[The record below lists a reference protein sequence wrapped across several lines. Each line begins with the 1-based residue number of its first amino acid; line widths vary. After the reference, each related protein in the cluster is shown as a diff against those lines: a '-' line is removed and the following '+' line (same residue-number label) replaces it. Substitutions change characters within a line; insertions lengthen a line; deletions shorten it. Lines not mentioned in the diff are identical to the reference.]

1 MELGNLGAR
10 LLSAPALPQFLWLLT
25 GCQNISTHWHCV
37 LLLVIYVALR
47 FMLLTFMLLCT
58 LGSKS
63 KKGNKSLAVKEEL
76 ITLSCSFPGKLK

>member
-1 MELGNLGAR
+1 MESGNLGAR
-10 LLSAPALPQFLWLLT
+10 LLSALAFPQFPWLLT

-47 FMLLTFMLLCT
+47 FMLLCT

-63 KKGNKSLAVKEEL
+63 KKGNKLLAAKEL